1 MNNNTPHEDLA
12 QDLYILGEMVKNL
25 AKVQVLIAIPTDLE
39 HHLRDMN
46 NNINNDSYGLYA
58 LYGNDN
64 GRIALK
70 NLIDYVEN
78 KADELVYETT
88 NERRRTI
95 RELVKMIMRTSL
107 NFDAIYVPPVN
118 FFQMRRSPRKPKKS
132 LKRSNRKP
140 KKSVKRSIKKR
151 R

>member
-1 MNNNTPHEDLA
+1 MNNNPQHEALA
-12 QDLYILGEMVKNL
+12 QDLYILGEMVKNI
-25 AKVQVLIAIPTDLE
+25 AKVQVLIVIPTDLE

-46 NNINNDSYGLYA
+46 ININNDSYGLYA
-58 LYGNDN
+58 LYGNNN

-70 NLIDYVEN
+70 NLIDHVED
-78 KADELVYETT
+78 KADDLIYDTA

-118 FFQMRRSPRKPKKS
+118 FFQMRRSP
-132 LKRSNRKP
+132 
-140 KKSVKRSIKKR
+140 KKSVKRSRKAKKSVKR
-151 R
+151 SVKRTRK

>member
-1 MNNNTPHEDLA
+1 MNNNPQHEALA
-12 QDLYILGEMVKNL
+12 QDLYILGEMVKNI
-25 AKVQVLIAIPTDLE
+25 AKVQVLIVIPTDLE

-46 NNINNDSYGLYA
+46 ININNDSYGLYA
-58 LYGNDN
+58 LYGNNN

-70 NLIDYVEN
+70 NLIDHVED
-78 KADELVYETT
+78 KADDLIYDTA

-118 FFQMRRSPRKPKKS
+118 FFQMRRSP
-132 LKRSNRKP
+132 
-140 KKSVKRSIKKR
+140 KKSVKRSRKAKKSVKR
-151 R
+151 SVRKTRK

>member
-1 MNNNTPHEDLA
+1 MNNNPQHEALA
-12 QDLYILGEMVKNL
+12 QDLYILGEMVKNI
-25 AKVQVLIAIPTDLE
+25 AKVQVLIVIPTDLE

-46 NNINNDSYGLYA
+46 ININNDSYGLYA
-58 LYGNDN
+58 LCGNNN

-70 NLIDYVEN
+70 NLIDHVED
-78 KADELVYETT
+78 KADDLIYDTA

-118 FFQMRRSPRKPKKS
+118 FFQMRRSP
-132 LKRSNRKP
+132 
-140 KKSVKRSIKKR
+140 KKSVKRSRKAKKSVKR
-151 R
+151 SVRKTRK